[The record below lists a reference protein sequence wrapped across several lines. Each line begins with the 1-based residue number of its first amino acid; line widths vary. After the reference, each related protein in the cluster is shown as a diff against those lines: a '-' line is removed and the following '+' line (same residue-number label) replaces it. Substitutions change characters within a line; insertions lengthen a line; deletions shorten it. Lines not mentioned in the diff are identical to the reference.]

1 MVGPATVAAAASMVV
16 VVLGERA
23 VAGGLSARGD
33 GAVGLRAA
41 LLVPP
46 PIERLRRRIW
56 EIPRDGPVALLFVG
70 VGCGMMR
77 PWGANERLLLFG
89 GRESGRMGDG
99 GLLLLLVVTVTAV
112 ADGAA
117 GVD

>member
-1 MVGPATVAAAASMVV
+1 MVWPATVAAVVSMVL
-16 VVLGERA
+16 VVLGGRA
-23 VAGGLSARGD
+23 VERGLSARGD
-33 GAVGLRAA
+33 GTVGLRAA

-77 PWGANERLLLFG
+77 PWGANERLLWFG
-89 GRESGRMGDG
+89 GSESGGMGDG
-99 GLLLLLVVTVTAV
+99 GLLLLVVAVTAA

-117 GVD
+117 GGD